1 MDRQLLEK
9 MYQGQAPWDTGR
21 PQPAIINLAEA
32 GQIRGS
38 VLDVGCGTG
47 ENILYLAAKG
57 HDSWGLDFLPLVI
70 ERAKAKAAQREI
82 DAHFIVGN
90 ALDLARLGRQ
100 FDTVIDCGLF
110 HTFADEERPVF
121 VQGLTKFF
129 GREDCCT
136 FSASPTRNR
145 EPRDRGEF
153 PSRKSATLSGTDGR
167 SRRSSRP
174 ASSRSSDRAGW
185 RSAPAAR
192 RHGWRRFS
200 GPDMG
205 GDTVATLRPSSPGT
219 SHL

>member
-1 MDRQLLEK
+1 MDRQLFEK

-57 HDSWGLDFLPLVI
+57 HNSWGLDFLPLVI

-121 VQGLTKFF
+121 IEGLTKVL
-129 GREDCCT
+129 GPRGLLYLLC
-136 FSASPTRNR
+136 FSDEEPGTEGPRRVTQQEIRDAFRNGWEVQKIEPTRF
-145 EPRDRGEF
+145 ESVE
-153 PSRKSATLSGTDGR
+153 
-167 SRRSSRP
+167 RP
-174 ASSRSSDRAGW
+174 
-185 RSAPAAR
+185 
-192 RHGWRRFS
+192 
-200 GPDMG
+200 G
-205 GDTVATLRPSSPGT
+205 GMAVSPGGPKAWLAT
-219 SHL
+219 IQWT